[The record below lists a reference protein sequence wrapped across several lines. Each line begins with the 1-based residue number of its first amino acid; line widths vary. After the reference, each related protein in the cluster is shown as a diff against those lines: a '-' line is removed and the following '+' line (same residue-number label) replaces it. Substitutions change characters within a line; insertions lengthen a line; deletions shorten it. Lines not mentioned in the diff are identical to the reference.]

1 MMRRVLFGC
10 VLGLFSLGTAP
21 RPLAATRPSLVV
33 VIVVDQMRR
42 DYVEDYGSHWTKGLR
57 RLLDEGAWYPNAAY
71 PYLTTL
77 TCAGH
82 ATIATGTFPAR
93 TASSTTPG
101 GTARRR
107 RTSPARATRRR
118 REVPY
123 GDRQAGGGGG
133 ARLLK
138 APTFADAL
146 ADSPQHGHIVTLSM
160 KRASARSC
168 SPGRRPTRACGCRE
182 DGWSSSTA

>member
-10 VLGLFSLGTAP
+10 VLGLFSLGTATP
-21 RPLAATRPSLVV
+21 PLAATRPSLVV

-82 ATIATGTFPAR
+82 ATIATGTLPA
-93 TASSTTPG
+93 THGIINNTWWD
-101 GTARRR
+101 
-107 RTSPARATRRR
+107 RADP
-118 REVPY
+118 EEH
-123 GDRQAGGGGG
+123 
-133 ARLLK
+133 LL
-138 APTFADAL
+138 L
-146 ADSPQHGHIVTLSM
+146 
-160 KRASARSC
+160 
-168 SPGRRPTRACGCRE
+168 GRRDVP
-182 DGWSSSTA
+182 